1 MAVPFTLP
9 GTAQV
14 ESQEPKGFPFQGVH
28 HLRFLLVQFHAE
40 RRELL
45 MESLQGSFSP
55 ASFGVVTAD
64 GDDNIIGEPM
74 IVHCLVRS
82 LCRLTANCVKGPVH
96 LVQID
101 IRGQRTERASLRNP
115 ELSSGFDDLLH
126 QMQDL
131 RVLDPLRNP
140 V

>member
-1 MAVPFTLP
+1 M
-9 GTAQV
+9 
-14 ESQEPKGFPFQGVH
+14 EP
-28 HLRFLLVQFHAE
+28 
-40 RRELL
+40 
-45 MESLQGSFSP
+45 LQGPFSP

-101 IRGQRTERASLRNP
+101 IRGQRTEWASLRNP
-115 ELSSGFDDLLH
+115 ELPPALMICFTRCKTCGSWTPFAILPSNTEC
-126 QMQDL
+126 
-131 RVLDPLRNP
+131 RIVSK
-140 V
+140 